1 MEIHA
6 MSSAANVHTVH
17 VTSMLLANHPRSR
30 TKGPDESCSVY
41 DPENPDLQ
49 CSVEKTSKMPL
60 EGISQTNRTTGG
72 SINIRSPY
80 PFIYKMLR
88 TGH

>member
-1 MEIHA
+1 
-6 MSSAANVHTVH
+6 MSSAANVHSVH
-17 VTSMLLANHPRSR
+17 VTSMLLANHPRSK
-30 TKGPDESCSVY
+30 TKGPDESCPVY

-60 EGISQTNRTTGG
+60 ESISQANRTRG
-72 SINIRSPY
+72 SINMRSPY

-88 TGH
+88 TVH

>member
-1 MEIHA
+1 
-6 MSSAANVHTVH
+6 
-17 VTSMLLANHPRSR
+17 MLLANHPRSR

-60 EGISQTNRTTGG
+60 EGISQANRTRG
-72 SINIRSPY
+72 SI
-80 PFIYKMLR
+80 
-88 TGH
+88 TWGHLILLSSKFKELAIEIFHDLDEC

>member
-1 MEIHA
+1 
-6 MSSAANVHTVH
+6 MSSAANVHSVH

-30 TKGPDESCSVY
+30 TKGPDESCPVY

-49 CSVEKTSKMPL
+49 CSVEKTSKVSL
-60 EGISQTNRTTGG
+60 EDISQVNRTRG
-72 SINIRSPY
+72 SINKRFIH
-80 PFIYKMLR
+80 PFILKMLR

>member
-1 MEIHA
+1 
-6 MSSAANVHTVH
+6 MSSAANVHSVH

-30 TKGPDESCSVY
+30 TKGPDESCPVY

-49 CSVEKTSKMPL
+49 CSVEKTSKVSL
-60 EGISQTNRTTGG
+60 EDISQANRTRG
-72 SINIRSPY
+72 SINMRSPY

-88 TGH
+88 TVH